1 MWERPCVAKGAQG
14 APGNPEGYAMAK
26 TRNNPTASPPPTLG
40 EGCLARYDPEALADT
55 DGTDFPGAAE
65 LWQQLNPPDAA
76 SAPAAGAPAGTRTL
90 AHPPADKSSK

>member
-1 MWERPCVAKGAQG
+1 
-14 APGNPEGYAMAK
+14 MAK

-76 SAPAAGAPAGTRTL
+76 NAPAGTQTP